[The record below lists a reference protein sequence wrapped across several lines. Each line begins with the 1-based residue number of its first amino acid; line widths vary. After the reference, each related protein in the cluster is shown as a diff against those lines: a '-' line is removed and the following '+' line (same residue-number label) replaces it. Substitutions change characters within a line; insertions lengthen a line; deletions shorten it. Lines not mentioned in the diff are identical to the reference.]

1 MKAIILTIGNEILCG
16 QVIDTNAAWLAQQLL
31 AEGIAIREKWS
42 VADDLDEIIEA
53 LDHSSKKADL
63 IITTGGL
70 GPTADDL
77 TTEALSK
84 YLKVDRF
91 FHEDTYNQ
99 LTKIFAS
106 FGRVPMDSHRLQC
119 MLPEG
124 VTVLPNRAGT
134 APGMYCLNH
143 GVHIISMPGV
153 PFEMKAIFDPHVLNL
168 LRSIKSGPK
177 RSSHTFNTAGEG
189 ETVLEDNYNGGKILK
204 RSIDISKIPAG
215 VYFVTVS
222 TLNGSLTKKIVK
234 EEAILLLKQK
244 ASINLIDA
252 FFVLSTPV
260 YS

>member
-84 YLKVDRF
+84 YLQVDRI
-91 FHEDTYNQ
+91 FHQDTYNQ

-106 FGRVPMDSHRLQC
+106 FGKYWAYPSKRWITGSSWPR
-119 MLPEG
+119 
-124 VTVLPNRAGT
+124 
-134 APGMYCLNH
+134 
-143 GVHIISMPGV
+143 
-153 PFEMKAIFDPHVLNL
+153 KAN
-168 LRSIKSGPK
+168 
-177 RSSHTFNTAGEG
+177 
-189 ETVLEDNYNGGKILK
+189 
-204 RSIDISKIPAG
+204 
-215 VYFVTVS
+215 
-222 TLNGSLTKKIVK
+222 
-234 EEAILLLKQK
+234 
-244 ASINLIDA
+244 
-252 FFVLSTPV
+252 
-260 YS
+260 